1 MRSHEHRDQTVL
13 IIEPESALR
22 RIMALGL
29 LQRGFQVIEARSL
42 GDAWDL
48 ATAVPAAV
56 VLDVSLGPNSE
67 WMLLRTLRSH
77 RLLGASPL
85 VLLAWDCPTD
95 ATLAG
100 ERTTP
105 CVCLSKPFDARALLD
120 AVETVL
126 VAPAGAL
133 LHAVDHQSAGA
144 QAAAFEAPAV
154 SDSAANDDASSAS
167 ASLHEHATPTASI
180 WPLVT
185 AAGATLTVAGFLIH
199 PAVVVVGIVII
210 FAALVLWLG
219 ETIEPAPSA

>member
-1 MRSHEHRDQTVL
+1 MPSHEQRDQTVL
-13 IIEPESALR
+13 VIEPDGALR

-42 GDAWDL
+42 GAAWEL
-48 ATAVPAAV
+48 ATSTPAAV
-56 VLDVSLGPNSE
+56 VLDISLGPNSE

-85 VLLAWDCPTD
+85 VLLAWDCPSD
-95 ATLAG
+95 ASLVG

-126 VAPAGAL
+126 VAPAGVL
-133 LHAVDHQSAGA
+133 LHAVDR
-144 QAAAFEAPAV
+144 QAAAAPAAPDAAVDGEAPPVPSVDAV
-154 SDSAANDDASSAS
+154 SAS
-167 ASLHEHATPTASI
+167 AGDRAASTASI

-185 AAGATLTVAGFLIH
+185 AAGATLTV
-199 PAVVVVGIVII
+199 VGLLVHVAFVILGIAII
-210 FAALVLWLG
+210 FASILWWTG
-219 ETIEPAPSA
+219 ETTGPAPST